1 MNIIYLETC
10 KERNR
15 HGWQSDMDHSCS
27 RPPARWHGIQPHLL
41 RERKSSDVPITR
53 PNSPQIQHPGPASPS
68 VINSGNTCVVRLRR
82 LASWRP
88 RCVISCRSFR
98 LRPCRICKVTWCL
111 HRGPE
116 HPRVLLVR
124 VLAHV
129 GSVSGVGIFWKE
141 IGAAHM
147 ATQPFVC
154 LAAECLC

>member
-10 KERNR
+10 KERNQ

-41 RERKSSDVPITR
+41 RERKSPDVPITR

-68 VINSGNTCVVRLRR
+68 VITSGNTCVVRLRR

-98 LRPCRICKVTWCL
+98 LRPCRIWKVTCSL
-111 HRGPE
+111 FAFLCMLGPFLVWE
-116 HPRVLLVR
+116 FSRRRLAPHTWQRNPLFVLLR
-124 VLAHV
+124 NVLVEKAQ
-129 GSVSGVGIFWKE
+129 E
-141 IGAAHM
+141 IR
-147 ATQPFVC
+147 
-154 LAAECLC
+154 